1 MIIDFIYNLSKIF
14 HILLATAV
22 WSQKAIV
29 SEEHATVPYTQIMLI
44 HKVSIEKANRLFSND
59 MTGPPRIRHTGSP
72 LANEKS
78 HLDVHKKYR
87 SRVITLSRPRCFS
100 SERARRNILHDPES
114 QTRYDAT
121 SVVEKN
127 KIETGRLDEQR
138 YRVFIAMERWART
151 VSVPRFLVF
160 PAAANHAVEKC
171 TSLLLSLWM
180 TGRRDPGREP
190 RRKKKRDKRSGSRKR
205 KKKKKKGKRRGGD
218 RSSIILQSGQD
229 GRDSKPPVSLSE
241 RRASL
246 GHNLQFLTIRL
257 DQPPYKRTYYVT
269 TLRQDSHERLDA
281 R

>member
-1 MIIDFIYNLSKIF
+1 
-14 HILLATAV
+14 
-22 WSQKAIV
+22 
-29 SEEHATVPYTQIMLI
+29 MLI

-59 MTGPPRIRHTGSP
+59 MTGPPRIRHTVRLSLTRTATLTFIRNTDPAWLRCPAFDAFP
-72 LANEKS
+72 LNA
-78 HLDVHKKYR
+78 
-87 SRVITLSRPRCFS
+87 
-100 SERARRNILHDPES
+100 RAVTFFTIRNLN

-138 YRVFIAMERWART
+138 YRVFIAMERGART

-171 TSLLLSLWM
+171 TSLLLSSWM

-205 KKKKKKGKRRGGD
+205 KKKKMRKK
-218 RSSIILQSGQD
+218 
-229 GRDSKPPVSLSE
+229 E
-241 RRASL
+241 RRRSFIYHPAKWARWTGLETSRLPLGGCASL

>member
-1 MIIDFIYNLSKIF
+1 MIIDFTYNLSKIF
-14 HILLATAV
+14 HILLAIAV

-59 MTGPPRIRHTGSP
+59 MTGPPRHTVRLSLMRRATLTFIRNTDPAWLRCPVFDAFP
-72 LANEKS
+72 LNA
-78 HLDVHKKYR
+78 
-87 SRVITLSRPRCFS
+87 
-100 SERARRNILHDPES
+100 RAVTFFTIRNLN

-127 KIETGRLDEQR
+127 KIETGRLDKQR

-180 TGRRDPGREP
+180 TGQRDPGREP
-190 RRKKKRDKRSGSRKR
+190 RRKKRETRGAAAESEKR
-205 KKKKKKGKRRGGD
+205 KKRGKRRGGD

-229 GRDSKPPVSLSE
+229 GRDSKPPVSLLK
-241 RRASL
+241 AA
-246 GHNLQFLTIRL
+246 
-257 DQPPYKRTYYVT
+257 
-269 TLRQDSHERLDA
+269 LRSGITCSFWR
-281 R
+281 